1 MTVLYELVRSA
12 LLLCSP
18 IWPLQLLK
26 RFDTARVDI
35 VERLPSP
42 FGLVRTGV
50 APDHPET
57 KNVINQFTRV
67 AQNPRCQYFGNV
79 VVGPLVSTSA
89 PSSSTSALDPSLSS
103 ASPSPAAAVTLHEL
117 RQMYHAVVLAY
128 GAEGDRDL
136 NVPGEHLRGVFSA
149 REFVWWYNGHPDYA
163 SLPVDLTSTDTAV
176 VVGQGNVALDVA
188 RVLLRRPCELQPTDI
203 AEHALEALASSR
215 VRRVHVVG
223 RRGPVQA
230 ACTAKEVREVL
241 NLDDIQVTLRQED
254 FALTPM
260 DESELKASRSHRRV
274 FDLLSKAAAPP
285 PSLSS
290 TVTSSS
296 SSSSSISSDRRELDF
311 VFFRSPVAV
320 LTGGDGKGEVNG
332 GVGAIRLEKNVLT
345 GDFRDGP
352 RRAVGTGE
360 TSDLPCGWVLPCGWC
375 CLVGG
380 AALWVVLP
388 CGWCC
393 LVGGAALWVV
403 LPCGWCCLVGG
414 AALWVVLPCGW
425 CCLVGGAALWVV
437 LPCGWCCLVGGA
449 ALWVVLPCG
458 WCCLVGYRSLPI
470 ASLPFNQR
478 SGTVPNELGR
488 VLQASGTDPASEAR
502 YEPGL
507 YVVGWLKR
515 GPTGIIG
522 TNLIDAEE
530 TVSSI
535 AQDAT
540 ASNAVPGRQLRHR
553 SKYSW
558 RDFAALGKF
567 SGTLAAP
574 MSGSQV
580 SGGNK
585 KDHGVIRMSIF
596 SKDGD
601 YNVYYNGKA
610 DLKDSGYPTTVGIF
624 KGKKGEAGTLAF
636 DFTADAT
643 WTNDTWNPVFPVF
656 RQFVN
661 HFDYSFEG
669 IYEKASTKAAATG
682 TLKDLIKAM
691 FNDGAGSYYGL
702 VTSAAH
708 ATGATRGQFLG
719 FKLSI

>member
-1 MTVLYELVRSA
+1 MGGENERPLSIFSPFLIVPCC
-12 LLLCSP
+12 LLSHCYLGFSP
-18 IWPLQLLK
+18 LS
-26 RFDTARVDI
+26 
-35 VERLPSP
+35 LPS
-42 FGLVRTGV
+42 
-50 APDHPET
+50 
-57 KNVINQFTRV
+57 Q
-67 AQNPRCQYFGNV
+67 
-79 VVGPLVSTSA
+79 
-89 PSSSTSALDPSLSS
+89 
-103 ASPSPAAAVTLHEL
+103 
-117 RQMYHAVVLAY
+117 
-128 GAEGDRDL
+128 
-136 NVPGEHLRGVFSA
+136 
-149 REFVWWYNGHPDYA
+149 
-163 SLPVDLTSTDTAV
+163 
-176 VVGQGNVALDVA
+176 
-188 RVLLRRPCELQPTDI
+188 
-203 AEHALEALASSR
+203 
-215 VRRVHVVG
+215 
-223 RRGPVQA
+223 
-230 ACTAKEVREVL
+230 
-241 NLDDIQVTLRQED
+241 
-254 FALTPM
+254 
-260 DESELKASRSHRRV
+260 SELKASRSHRRV

-296 SSSSSISSDRRELDF
+296 SSSSSSSDRRELDF

-403 LPCGWCCLVGG
+403 LPCGWCCLVCG
-414 AALWVVLPCGW
+414 AALWVVLPCGLPAIAHLW
-425 CCLVGGAALWVV
+425 PTIRTALSPLPPPTLPLSLVFKSI
-437 LPCGWCCLVGGA
+437 
-449 ALWVVLPCG
+449 
-458 WCCLVGYRSLPI
+458 GYRSLPI
-470 ASLPFNQR
+470 AGLPFNQR

-530 TVSSI
+530 THTMAVRRLLLC
-535 AQDAT
+535 AALFCLVLNG
-540 ASNAVPGRQLRHR
+540 NAVPGRQLRHR

-691 FNDGAGSYYGL
+691 FNDGAAR
-702 VTSAAH
+702 TTACH
-708 ATGATRGQFLG
+708 ATRPGAAATLADSPLG
-719 FKLSI
+719 AQRRALASVSGWIQDRFSKGIGYPYAGLAAAMDGSELSGDPTTAGVLTFGILNTTLVPVVNTTAV

>member
-1 MTVLYELVRSA
+1 
-12 LLLCSP
+12 
-18 IWPLQLLK
+18 LLK

-79 VVGPLVSTSA
+79 LVGPVASTSA
-89 PSSSTSALDPSLSS
+89 PSSSTSASDPSPSS

-117 RQMYHAVVLAY
+117 RQMYHAVILAY

-163 SLPVDLTSTDTAV
+163 NLPVDLTSTDTAV
-176 VVGQGNVALDVA
+176 VIGQGNVALDVA

-203 AEHALEALASSR
+203 AEHALEALASSQ
-215 VRRVHVVG
+215 VRLVHMVG

-241 NLDDIQVTLRQED
+241 KLDGIQVMLRQED

-274 FDLLSKAAAPP
+274 FDLLCKAAAPFASTP
-285 PSLSS
+285 ATRPSPSP
-290 TVTSSS
+290 TV
-296 SSSSSISSDRRELDF
+296 IGSSDRRELDF

-320 LTGGDGKGEVNG
+320 LPGVGKATGEGLATGGGKRADGKGEAEER
-332 GVGAIRLEKNVLT
+332 VGAIRMEKNVLT

-360 TSDLPCGWVLPCGWC
+360 TSDLPCG
-375 CLVGG
+375 LVFKSI
-380 AALWVVLP
+380 
-388 CGWCC
+388 
-393 LVGGAALWVV
+393 
-403 LPCGWCCLVGG
+403 
-414 AALWVVLPCGW
+414 
-425 CCLVGGAALWVV
+425 
-437 LPCGWCCLVGGA
+437 
-449 ALWVVLPCG
+449 
-458 WCCLVGYRSLPI
+458 GYRSLPI
-470 ASLPFNQR
+470 AGLPFNQR

-488 VLQASGTDPASEAR
+488 VLQASGSEPVSEAR

-530 TVSSI
+530 T
-535 AQDAT
+535 
-540 ASNAVPGRQLRHR
+540 
-553 SKYSW
+553 
-558 RDFAALGKF
+558 
-567 SGTLAAP
+567 
-574 MSGSQV
+574 
-580 SGGNK
+580 
-585 KDHGVIRMSIF
+585 
-596 SKDGD
+596 
-601 YNVYYNGKA
+601 
-610 DLKDSGYPTTVGIF
+610 
-624 KGKKGEAGTLAF
+624 
-636 DFTADAT
+636 
-643 WTNDTWNPVFPVF
+643 
-656 RQFVN
+656 
-661 HFDYSFEG
+661 
-669 IYEKASTKAAATG
+669 
-682 TLKDLIKAM
+682 
-691 FNDGAGSYYGL
+691 
-702 VTSAAH
+702 
-708 ATGATRGQFLG
+708 
-719 FKLSI
+719 